1 MSISHTINVSDLSD
15 HDAVLRILQE
25 IQNHGVSYALIQD
38 GIEVAKF
45 VPGEGKSNGS
55 DKVSDEVTKKRWE
68 AEARADILS
77 KKIAE
82 AWSTNETA
90 LEAIQNDRR

>member
-25 IQNHGVSYALIQD
+25 IQNNGVSYALIQD
-38 GIEVAKF
+38 GVEVAKV
-45 VPGEGKSNGS
+45 VPGAGQRNGS
-55 DKVSDEVTKKRWE
+55 DKVSEELVKKRLAVLE
-68 AEARADILS
+68 RMEEFSKEVARL
-77 KKIAE
+77 
-82 AWSTNETA
+82 WSTEETA